1 MRIAHVILSRG
12 FAGSERSTAES
23 CNAQASDGANEVLL
37 LVRRSH
43 RGGNGASILDHIAPN
58 VHVRIVPDRLF
69 TRSAIARALAAF
81 GPDLVHCH
89 LRRSTRLVAK
99 IEPPAAL
106 VATLHLD
113 FNGPAYGDMHGLIC
127 NARWQIRDLPPD
139 CRGLAFKAN
148 NSLLPHRRLDEHE
161 IAALRAQL
169 GAGPDTLL
177 IGGAGRMTMKKGWDM
192 LIDAFRAADLPDDA
206 RLVLFGSGSA
216 EGRFRRRAGDDAR
229 IVFGGYRKDLKDIYQ
244 ALDLFVCPSRFE
256 PLPRVMLEAM
266 DAGVPV
272 IGSDADGCRELIEDY
287 GGDLFARE
295 DVPALTALLE
305 RHARERPPHRRV
317 DLSAH
322 HVDSA
327 MAAMLDF
334 YRRVI
339 ERGRQDAGRHS
350 AA

>member
-1 MRIAHVILSRG
+1 MRIAHIILSQG

-23 CNAQASDGANEVLL
+23 CNAQVAAGHPVLL
-37 LVRRSH
+37 VVRRSH
-43 RGGNGASILDHIAPN
+43 RGRNGASTLDHIDPR
-58 VHVRIVPDRLF
+58 VSVEVVPDRLF
-69 TRSAIARALAAF
+69 TQRTLARALARFA
-81 GPDLVHCH
+81 PDLVHCH
-89 LRRSTRLVAK
+89 LRRSTRVVAR
-99 IEPPAAL
+99 IRPPAAL

-113 FNGPAYGDMHGLIC
+113 FNGPAYGAMDGLIC

-139 CRGLAFKAN
+139 YRGLWFKAN
-148 NSLLPHRRLDEHE
+148 NSLVPHRRLDGDE
-161 IAALRAQL
+161 IAALRAEL
-169 GAGPDTLL
+169 GAGPGTLL
-177 IGGAGRMTMKKGWDM
+177 IGGAGRLTRKKGWDM
-192 LIDAFRAADLPDDA
+192 LIDAFRAAELPDDT

-216 EGRFRRRAGDDAR
+216 EAALRRQAQGEPR
-229 IVFGGYRKDLKDIYQ
+229 ISFGGYRQNLKDIYQ

-287 GGDLFARE
+287 GGEMFSRE

-305 RHARERPPHRRV
+305 RHGRERPPHRRI

-322 HVDSA
+322 YVDNA

-334 YRRVI
+334 YQRVI
-339 ERGRQDAGRHS
+339 DHKRQ
-350 AA
+350 AAR

>member
-23 CNAQASDGANEVLL
+23 CNAQAAAGHQVLL
-37 LVRRSH
+37 AVRRSH
-43 RGGNGASILDHIAPN
+43 RGRNGASILDHVEPG
-58 VHVRIVPDRLF
+58 VRVETVPDRLF
-69 TRSAIARALAAF
+69 TQRALAHALAAF

-89 LRRSTRLVAK
+89 LRRSTRLAAG
-99 IEPPAAL
+99 IAPPAAL
-106 VATLHLD
+106 VATLHLA
-113 FNGPAYGDMHGLIC
+113 FNGPAYGRMHGLVC
-127 NARWQIRDLPPD
+127 NARWQVRDLPPD
-139 CRGLAFKAN
+139 YRGLVFKAD
-148 NSLLPHRRLDEHE
+148 NSLLPHRRLDRGE

-169 GAGPDTLL
+169 GAGPDALL
-177 IGGAGRMTMKKGWDM
+177 IGGAGRMSMKKGWDM

-216 EGRFRRRAGDDAR
+216 EARFRRRAEGDAR
-229 IVFGGYRKDLKDIYQ
+229 IGFGGYRADLKDIYQ

-272 IGSDADGCRELIEDY
+272 IGSDADGCRELVEDY
-287 GGDLFARE
+287 GGDLFARG
-295 DVPALTALLE
+295 DVPALAALLE
-305 RHARERPPHRRV
+305 RHARERPQRRRP

-322 HVDSA
+322 HVDHA
-327 MAAMLDF
+327 AAAMLDF

-339 ERGRQDAGRHS
+339 DERNLDS
-350 AA
+350 PPV